1 MKIRL
6 RVNPKLTKDEL
17 IQRLPAMAKAIAEAI
32 LEKGV
37 SVSASIEGQNKSH
50 PVRAIAAA
58 EDEVYDQGSDA
69 LAGIYSW
76 LLRKLK
82 VDVQKGGDV
91 SEEDFR
97 HEMLERFGVKLG
109 GSVDHKQACE
119 IARVLSMF
127 PEDVMEDRVE
137 TISVD
142 GRFGTSKKN
151 YPNHGRYYE
160 DSKRIVLNPH
170 IFGEDTDYETDSGE
184 KIEKVMH
191 TLVHEIAHS
200 IDDKHGLSNK
210 KEWRALSGW
219 RYIGDREPNE
229 GEDRMLLKEGDVVT
243 LKGKWAHK
251 KDAAFPRWYGGRNP
265 KEDFC
270 EAFAFAFLGAH
281 KRFKG
286 QDGEAKLAFVQKV
299 IGDLN
304 KSFMPGMELEAESIV
319 DMAKSQGFMDYVNR
333 RAASLEGDDQEVVH
347 KAAAEFFF
355 EECDSL
361 FFEKAERGS
370 GDTPAPSSTPAP
382 VAAAPA
388 DAAAPNAQKGQQKP
402 GHKYIKRETLPNG
415 KYRYW
420 YQMPTGEVYFSDD
433 KELHDPAQHKEQM
446 PSDTHFG
453 NWKARVP
460 AHQMLN
466 EAPAGIEPHFFDE
479 KEVPK
484 LVQDIKPHDA
494 QFDPKANPADREEAQ
509 QKAEESKVEPGKKPK
524 RDQVDLTLKVDD
536 ADKITAAQKTW
547 AIASIDPEFHSP
559 DERQGINVALRVQI
573 ENDGEAL
580 LKPEAASALQHGNV
594 RSDMNEMSTVF
605 REALAYNIDKAL
617 GWNLVPPTSIRKL
630 KGVGNRLVAKAM
642 ESFDKQKKAINML
655 KSKVH
660 DFASMQFFAKGAKA
674 LQRRYEGE
682 VPGVRKWADNVAKA
696 ELIRGAI
703 FDMIINHQDR
713 HALNIMFAPDVDSE
727 KRYGGTHRLV
737 LIDNGYSFGNGQN
750 HRSDFL
756 EGKARGFSGE
766 FLDQKTLRDLRTL
779 RDDLHNKTRRRKI
792 VDDDIRKHVPMDQ
805 IIRVAHRIDFILS
818 DDNRDAKGRVRMP
831 DWSAMRSWEAKK
843 YPAKYDGEVSD
854 NVKNAFDATGNTN
867 LLNFHDKRNVGR
879 GKEPKIPQF
888 KGESEIK
895 DFLHPLLPML
905 NERQK
910 GFVQS
915 LIKSHGKDRFALHDA
930 LRDLASRLPK
940 KLVDQ
945 MFVRQRFAERLT
957 GIDENVK
964 KNVEAYVMKAL
975 NRDYVGE
982 FEDILREKGGVA
994 AVEKHRS
1001 GEMKE
1006 AEIMEL
1012 VGDSAFRRAQDRWVV
1027 HPKLRG
1033 LPENLTESIF
1043 NDPAKLGW
1051 HEPKAKKGDKEFWHQ
1066 EEGEGN
1072 PNWQGGK
1079 QFPRGGHPTEKPKA
1093 EEVPVQKNKIPA
1105 QGQGKEGG
1113 DENPVEGVQ
1122 KLKVRKP
1129 RKRGG
1134 TVNRRW
1140 GGMNGPMIRGNV
1152 DKSQGEPELLVSLE
1166 N

>member
-6 RVNPKLTKDEL
+6 RVNPKLTKEEL
-17 IQRLPAMAKAIAEAI
+17 LQRLPDMAKAIAEAI

-37 SVSASIEGQNKSH
+37 SMSASIESQGKSH

-58 EDEVYDQGSDA
+58 EDEAYDQGSDA

-76 LLRKLK
+76 LLRKLNVEVK
-82 VDVQKGGDV
+82 KGGDI
-91 SEEDFR
+91 SEDDFR
-97 HEMLERFGVKLG
+97 HEMLEKFGVKLG
-109 GSVDHKQACE
+109 SSVDHKQACD

-142 GRFGTSKKN
+142 GRFGASKKK

-160 DSKRIVLNPH
+160 EHKRIVLNPN
-170 IFGEDTDYETDSGE
+170 IFGEETSYTTDSGE

-210 KEWRALSGW
+210 KEWRGISGW
-219 RYIGDREPNE
+219 KYIGDREPGDDE
-229 GEDRMLLKEGDVVT
+229 ERMLLTEEGVVT
-243 LKGKWAHK
+243 LKGKWSYK
-251 KDAAFPRWYGGRNP
+251 KGTNFPRWYGARNP

-270 EAFAFAFLGAH
+270 EAFAFAFLGASH
-281 KRFKG
+281 YFQG
-286 QDGEAKLAFVQKV
+286 QTGEAKLAFVRR
-299 IGDLN
+299 IIEDLE
-304 KSFMPGMELEAESIV
+304 KSQLPGIDLETETII
-319 DMAKSQGFMDYVNR
+319 DMAKSHGFMDYVNR
-333 RAASLEGDDQEVVH
+333 RAGSLEGDDVEVVQ

-355 EECDSL
+355 EDCDDL
-361 FFEKAERGS
+361 HFEKAGPGAPDS
-370 GDTPAPSSTPAP
+370 HSPAP
-382 VAAAPA
+382 AAAPG
-388 DAAAPNAQKGQQKP
+388 APAPAGQGPNPQKGQQKP

-433 KELHDPAQHKEQM
+433 KELHDPAKHKEQT

-453 NWKARVP
+453 NWKAGVP

-479 KEVPK
+479 NEVPK
-484 LVQDIKPHDA
+484 LVDDIKPHDA
-494 QFDPKANPADREEAQ
+494 QFDPKAKPHEVADAQ
-509 QKAEESKVEPGKKPK
+509 QKAEEEKVEPAKKPK
-524 RDQVDLTLKVDD
+524 REQVDLTLKVDD

-547 AIASIDPEFHSP
+547 AIASIDPNFHSP
-559 DERQGINVALRVQI
+559 DERQGINVALRVKI

-594 RSDMNEMSTVF
+594 RSDIQEMSTVF
-605 REALAYNIDKAL
+605 REALAYNIDKSL

-630 KGVGNRLVAKAM
+630 KGVGSRLVAKVM
-642 ESFDKQKKAINML
+642 EQFDKQGKAIKLL
-655 KSKVH
+655 KSKAH
-660 DFASMQFFAKGAKA
+660 EFASMQFFAAGAKP
-674 LQRRYEGE
+674 LQKRYEGE
-682 VPGVRKWADNVAKA
+682 VRGVRAWVDNVAKA
-696 ELIRGAI
+696 ELMRGAI

-727 KRYGGTHRLV
+727 KRYGGSHRLV

-756 EGKARGFSGE
+756 GEKARQFKNE

-792 VDDDIRKHVPMDQ
+792 VDDDIRKNVPHDQ
-805 IIRVAHRIDFILS
+805 IIRVAHRIDFILR
-818 DDNRDAKGRVRMP
+818 DENRDAKGRVKMP
-831 DWSAMRSWEAKK
+831 DWGEMRTWEGKH
-843 YPAKYDGEVSD
+843 YPAKYDGDVEK
-854 NVKNAFDATGNTN
+854 NAKNAFDVTGQTN
-867 LLNFHDKRNVGR
+867 LLNFHEKRNQGK

-888 KGESEIK
+888 KNESAIK
-895 DFLHPLLPML
+895 DFLHPLMPML
-905 NERQK
+905 NDRQK
-910 GFVQS
+910 VFVS
-915 LIKSHGKDRFALHDA
+915 NMLKHHGNDKYQLHDD
-930 LRDLASRLPK
+930 LRDLVSRLPK

-945 MFVRQRFAERLT
+945 MFVRQRFAERLS
-957 GIDENVK
+957 GVDHVI
-964 KNVEAYVMKAL
+964 KNAVDAYVMKHL
-975 NRDYVGE
+975 NRDYVSE
-982 FEDILREKGGVA
+982 FEDVLREKGGVA
-994 AVEKHRS
+994 AVEKHRA

-1006 AEIMEL
+1006 AELMEML
-1012 VGDSAFRRAQDRWVV
+1012 GDSAFRRAQDRWVV

-1033 LPENLTESIF
+1033 IPTDLTQAIF
-1043 NDPAKLGW
+1043 DDPGKLGW
-1051 HEPKAKKGDKEFWHQ
+1051 HEPKAKAGDKEFWHQ
-1066 EEGEGN
+1066 EQGEGN

-1079 QFPRGGHPTEKPKA
+1079 QFPRGGMKTKSPEKPLPKA
-1093 EEVPVQKNKIPA
+1093 ASGGEER
-1105 QGQGKEGG
+1105 
-1113 DENPVEGVQ
+1113 PVEGVQ

-1129 RKRGG
+1129 RKARG
-1134 TVNRRW
+1134 N
-1140 GGMNGPMIRGNV
+1140 GGVNGPMLPGDV
-1152 DKSQGEPELLVSLE
+1152 DKSFGEPELLVSLE